1 MFASALAPD
10 AVSYIP
16 YTCKSDDNSL
26 PRIYKTTL
34 VCSVF
39 HLTGYLSPLKIP
51 PKEE

>member
-26 PRIYKTTL
+26 PRIYKPL
-34 VCSVF
+34 LFVVCF
-39 HLTGYLSPLKIP
+39 T
-51 PKEE
+51 